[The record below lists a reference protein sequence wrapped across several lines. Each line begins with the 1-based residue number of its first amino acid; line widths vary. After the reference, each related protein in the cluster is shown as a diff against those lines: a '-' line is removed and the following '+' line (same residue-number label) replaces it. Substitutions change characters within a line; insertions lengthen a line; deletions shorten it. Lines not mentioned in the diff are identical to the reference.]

1 MIEVEK
7 TITNLFLI
15 KDKPEHQ
22 AIIELTK
29 KHGLT
34 NFEIL
39 TIKDKPPYLV
49 NNCADLEKVSTWQE
63 FGISDPGCS
72 RFWLDKYNEIDDII
86 SVEMAKNQKYKN
98 EIIQSPYFKFD
109 LVWLL
114 GRQYYDVINSL
125 NEFFQRFRPEAIYFR
140 PENTFI
146 DNVIFSFAR
155 IYKIECWKL
164 S

>member
-39 TIKDKPPYLV
+39 TIKNEPPYLV

-63 FGISDPGCS
+63 FGIADPGFS
-72 RFWLDKYNEIDDII
+72 RFWLDEYKEIDEII
-86 SVEMAKNQKYKN
+86 NFELVKNKKYKN
-98 EIIQSPYFKFD
+98 EIIQSPYFNFD
-109 LVWLL
+109 MVWHFR
-114 GRQYYDVINSL
+114 RQALS
-125 NEFFQRFRPEAIYFR
+125 
-140 PENTFI
+140 
-146 DNVIFSFAR
+146 SGG
-155 IYKIECWKL
+155 WKRE
-164 S
+164 